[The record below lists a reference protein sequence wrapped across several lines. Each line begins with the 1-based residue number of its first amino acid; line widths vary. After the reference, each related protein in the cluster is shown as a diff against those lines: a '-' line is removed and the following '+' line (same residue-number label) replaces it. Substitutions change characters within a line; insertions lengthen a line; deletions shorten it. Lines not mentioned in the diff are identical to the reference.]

1 MPKKTRV
8 AVDAWTDVL
17 RQIRQAGAEL
27 KDEAGEG
34 NFELWYRGSS
44 RRKYPLLPSLFR
56 DYPLPEEKGDK
67 VWRHVWEQEQ
77 DLYFEFASRARQL
90 HGSVDDDW
98 DILFTMRHYGVPTRV
113 LDWTETLG
121 VAVYMA
127 LHHFGSGMPEPV
139 AAAPKDP
146 PCVWLLNPYEL
157 NRRSTKGNANDL
169 FDPKNLGW
177 DPDEGVYYGY
187 SELLLEDGM
196 GWDGPLAVYPRQRS
210 DRMQV
215 QRGWFTVHGDDFTPI
230 DRRRDR
236 KRFLRKV
243 EIPREA
249 MAGAFEFLKDA
260 GLEMFVLF
268 PDLPSLAEH
277 LRRQHAAERE
287 TFLRTK

>member
-1 MPKKTRV
+1 
-8 AVDAWTDVL
+8 
-17 RQIRQAGAEL
+17 
-27 KDEAGEG
+27 
-34 NFELWYRGSS
+34 
-44 RRKYPLLPSLFR
+44 LLPSLFR
-56 DYPLPEEKGDK
+56 GYPQPKKKRDK
-67 VWRHVWEQEQ
+67 VWQYVWEQEQ

-139 AAAPKDP
+139 SATAKDP

-157 NRRSTKGNANDL
+157 NRRSTKGSANDL

-177 DPDEGVYYGY
+177 DAEEGVYYGY
-187 SELLLEDGM
+187 SELLLEDGI
-196 GWDGPLAVYPRQRS
+196 GWNGPLAVYPRQRS
-210 DRMQV
+210 DRMQA

-230 DRRRDR
+230 EQRRNRER
-236 KRFLRKV
+236 YLRQV
-243 EIPREA
+243 MIPPEA
-249 MAGAFEFLKDA
+249 MDGAFAFLKDA
-260 GLEMFVLF
+260 GLELFVLF

-277 LRRQHAAERE
+277 LRRRHAATRE
-287 TFLRTK
+287 AFLRRRRSRA